1 MRIYWAILSKD
12 LRTELRTRQTLAS
25 TFVFALLML
34 LVFNFSF
41 ELRGA
46 DLVTLTP
53 GVLWATFIFSGILAL
68 GRAFAS
74 ERDNNAIE
82 ALALAPIDRGTIFL
96 AKWTL
101 SLILMLVVE
110 LIALLIFA
118 AIFDMSA
125 ISPLIL
131 LDLLLGSAGFA
142 AIGTALSVV
151 AFNSRARD
159 VMLPVL
165 LLPLTVPVIIGA
177 VRVTAL
183 VLSGDAHGELLGWF
197 NLLAAFDVLFLA
209 VCYYCFGFLL
219 EE

>member
-1 MRIYWAILSKD
+1 MGIYWAILSKD
-12 LRTELRTRQTLAS
+12 LRTELRTRQTLVS
-25 TFVFALLML
+25 TFIFALLVL

-46 DLVTLTP
+46 DLATLAP
-53 GVLWATFIFSGILAL
+53 GVLWATFVFSGMLAL
-68 GRAFAS
+68 GRAFAT

-82 ALALAPIDRGTIFL
+82 ALVLAPIDRGAIFL

-101 SLILMLVVE
+101 SLLLMLFTE
-110 LIALLIFA
+110 LVAVLVFG
-118 AIFDMSA
+118 AIFDVGA
-125 ISPLIL
+125 FSPFIL
-131 LDLLLGSAGFA
+131 LDMVLGSAGFA

-183 VLSGDAHGELLGWF
+183 VLTGAARGELTGWF
-197 NLLAAFDVLFLA
+197 NLLAAFDILFLA
-209 VCYYCFGFLL
+209 VCYYCFGFLI